1 MHPYWPYI
9 ASFLSPLLSFLA
21 AYYIMRNNRMHA
33 EQKGS
38 EGDEKIWRQARL
50 DAEKTLKNTL
60 EAFERTYLLDKLDK
74 ERDLA
79 AVTGILKE
87 FAEMQRLFSSS
98 ATELRGMAGRVDR
111 HDDLFD
117 QLNDRIEVVNKHI
130 FELSRNQAPKL

>member
-1 MHPYWPYI
+1 MAISTLVLP
-9 ASFLSPLLSFLA
+9 FLSPIISA
-21 AYYIMRNNRMHA
+21 ASAYLMIRITRAHA
-33 EQKGS
+33 ERKAG
-38 EGDEKIWRQARL
+38 EGDEKTWRQARL
-50 DAEKTLKNTL
+50 EAEKSQKEALA
-60 EAFERTYLLDKLDK
+60 AFERTYLLDKLDK

-117 QLNDRIEVVNKHI
+117 QLNDRIEAVNKHI
-130 FELSRNQAPKL
+130 FELSRNQAKP